1 MASALL
7 ILWWF
12 AVLQNGEALFFEYR
26 DEASCRIV
34 QQAYARTGLTVTTC
48 QPKRGRAPETSG
60 QSRNAS

>member
-1 MASALL
+1 MFNALL

-12 AVLQNGEALFFEYR
+12 AVLQNGQAFFFEYR

-48 QPKRGRAPETSG
+48 QPKGKKAETFE
-60 QSRNAS
+60 QYCNAS